1 MNTGMYYLSLP
12 RGALGPAHVVGLGAF
27 LRVALRCCTGA
38 RLLYTVV
45 EGTPD

>member
-12 RGALGPAHVVGLGAF
+12 RGALGSAHVVGLGAI
-27 LRVALRCCTGA
+27 LRAALRCCTVA
-38 RLLYTVV
+38 RLPYTVV